1 MLTEMNSYPYLD
13 NKVQPVFTGELGDIT
28 PHIRRQ
34 RIIDVSSSPMIP
46 ATELRAKLTYLHS
59 IGELDGGL
67 PIVLNGILVG
77 LIPAPELEFALD
89 KLDNEDET
97 LCMMGGNTSFNA
109 VEDEAGGEAPED
121 PSDLTP
127 FIDTAPVALDS
138 RSSLSLVYQCFVK
151 LGLRYICVLQNG
163 HYAGLLHKKAFVKYV
178 RELEHEQR
186 AGTY

>member
-1 MLTEMNSYPYLD
+1 MLTEMNSYPFLD

-34 RIIDVSSSPMIP
+34 RLIDISSSPLVP
-46 ATELRAKLTYLHS
+46 ASELRTKLTYLHN

-67 PIVLNGILVG
+67 PILRNGILVG

-89 KLDNEDET
+89 KLGDEDDT
-97 LCMMGGNTSFNA
+97 LCMMGATIQFHPL
-109 VEDEAGGEAPED
+109 EDDDEAETVED

-127 FIDTAPVALDS
+127 YIDTAPVALDA

-151 LGLRYICVLQNG
+151 LGLRYICVLREGQ
-163 HYAGLLHKKAFVKYV
+163 YAGLLHKKAFVKYV
-178 RELEHEQR
+178 RELEKESRHR
-186 AGTY
+186 KY